1 MSRCIVRAL
10 TDKEIDMSAGKSSY
24 GGEMVV
30 GQVWRDRTGRTFL
43 LEERRL
49 VGDLEPRA
57 EFRLSE
63 SGVDYGRWV
72 SAREIATQYEFVI
85 D

>member
-10 TDKEIDMSAGKSSY
+10 TDKEIDMSAEKSSY
-24 GGEMVV
+24 SGEMMV
-30 GQVWRDRTGRTFL
+30 GQVWKDRAGRTFL

-49 VGDLEPRA
+49 VNDHKPRA

-63 SGVDYGRWV
+63 SGVDHGRWV
-72 SAREIATQYEFVI
+72 SAHEIATQYEFVI